1 MHNTK
6 DTTNV
11 ITIPHGGITRE
22 QMNDA
27 HATLCDLL
35 DNIERV
41 GVENAKITKSDESA
55 IRLCVHLLAQGNGDE
70 SNVITIPHG
79 GIADDTQEVITIPH
93 GGIIDKASR

>member
-6 DTTNV
+6 DTANV

-41 GVENAKITKSDESA
+41 GVENARITKSDESA
-55 IRLCVHLLAQGNGDE
+55 IRLCVRLLAQGNGDE
-70 SNVITIPHG
+70 SS
-79 GIADDTQEVITIPH
+79 VITIPH
-93 GGIIDKASR
+93 GGIIDKASQ